1 MKKHSL
7 SMIELDDFSEWNFY
21 NKITKSKSQSLKK
34 HYSESD
40 LYDNKYFL
48 LQKKN
53 PIFLLKKF
61 YYLYLYNKY
70 KEIID

>member
-1 MKKHSL
+1 
-7 SMIELDDFSEWNFY
+7 MIELDDFSEWKFY
-21 NKITKSKSQSLKK
+21 NKITKIKSQSQSLKK

-40 LYDNKYFL
+40 LYDNKYFI
-48 LQKKN
+48 LQKRN